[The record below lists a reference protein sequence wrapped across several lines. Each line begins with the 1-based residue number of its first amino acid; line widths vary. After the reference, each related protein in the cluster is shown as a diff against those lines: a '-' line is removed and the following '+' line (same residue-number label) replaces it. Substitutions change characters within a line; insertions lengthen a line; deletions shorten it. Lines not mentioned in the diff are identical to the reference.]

1 MENKELFYVSTGNA
15 GYITEPSL
23 CIFNYTTFKVG
34 QPPHTENL
42 EF

>member
-1 MENKELFYVSTGNA
+1 MENKELFYLSAGNA
-15 GYITEPSL
+15 GYITELSL
-23 CIFNYTTFKVG
+23 SIFNYTTLKVG